1 MIHPV
6 LEQTRDKHHLYVF
19 FKQIPPLLIRLE
31 CAWVKSFLFSGMKPR
46 HWPIW
51 ARRFETAWRSQHQE
65 RKSLQRLKM
74 RPHCLEMPGINHPVR
89 RRHILEE
96 RKPQLHR
103 CGNLKKLRM
112 LVWFEG
118 NIWYSGLWPVG
129 FPTLYLC
136 DFYYIK
142 VFDTVI

>member
-1 MIHPV
+1 V
-6 LEQTRDKHHLYVF
+6 CLREVF
-19 FKQIPPLLIRLE
+19 LILGYEAASLADLGPTFRNS
-31 CAWVKSFLFSGMKPR
+31 V
-46 HWPIW
+46 
-51 ARRFETAWRSQHQE
+51 E
-65 RKSLQRLKM
+65 RKSLQHLKM

-129 FPTLYLC
+129 FPILYLC